1 MSRMVR
7 RFEVL
12 LPLRFNDGT
21 PVPDEAVAETLI
33 ELEQAFGAV
42 SCETQT
48 IRGRWRHEG
57 HSYRDDLVR
66 IFVDTQDE
74 PENRG
79 YFVEYK
85 ERLKARFQQHEIWMT
100 TYLIEVL

>member
-21 PVPDEAVAETLI
+21 PVPDEAVAETLV
-33 ELEQAFGAV
+33 ELEQRFGAV

-48 IRGRWRHEG
+48 IRGRWRYEG
-57 HSYRDDLVR
+57 QSYRDDLIRV
-66 IFVDTQDE
+66 FVDTTDE
-74 PENRG
+74 PQAGSTSSSARSVSRRG
-79 YFVEYK
+79 SNSK
-85 ERLKARFQQHEIWMT
+85 T
-100 TYLIEVL
+100 SG